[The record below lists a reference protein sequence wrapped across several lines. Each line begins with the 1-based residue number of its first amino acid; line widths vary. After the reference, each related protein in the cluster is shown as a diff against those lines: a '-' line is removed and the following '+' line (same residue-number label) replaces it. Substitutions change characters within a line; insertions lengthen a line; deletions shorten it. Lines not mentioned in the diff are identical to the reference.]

1 MRVILCVLIALTAAA
16 CGSPEDT
23 GPVQTYEVAGV
34 ITRLPDGP
42 GTELMI
48 RHDEIPDF
56 VNGQGEVV
64 GMSAMTMGFP
74 VADGIDLTNFA
85 VDDSVGFTF
94 VVRWGQP
101 RPLELTKM
109 EKRS

>member
-1 MRVILCVLIALTAAA
+1 MKRILLSLSLLLAA
-16 CGSPEDT
+16 CGGGDDPT

-34 ITRLPDGP
+34 ITRLPAGP

-56 VNGQGEVV
+56 VNRAGETV
-64 GMSAMTMGFP
+64 GMNAMVMGFP
-74 VADGIDLTNFA
+74 VAESVDLAAFA
-85 VDDSVGFTF
+85 EGDSVGFTF

-101 RPLELTKM
+101 RPLELTRM
-109 EKRS
+109 EKR